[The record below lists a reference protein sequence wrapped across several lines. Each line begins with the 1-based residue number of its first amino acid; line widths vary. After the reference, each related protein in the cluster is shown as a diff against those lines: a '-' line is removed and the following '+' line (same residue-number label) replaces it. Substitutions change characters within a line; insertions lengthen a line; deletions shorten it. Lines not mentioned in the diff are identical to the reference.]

1 MRARVGGACDGHTKE
16 VDDVV
21 CIIAGLEELRT
32 EIRRDHK
39 DKPIKDL
46 CVIDNGK
53 VIFSLLHLALP
64 LEDIPMKF
72 DFMFSKY
79 QNKLF
84 EKIWD
89 DHLKKARRKSES
101 ELTIASIKTDIWDP
115 SFHRS
120 LTLLDSLRDRSI
132 KLSEVDQY
140 FKEVKDRERQIS
152 ALCSGVEMCKD
163 GRVIGDGHQWIST
176 AVHMMDG
183 YWSICKLAEIIMELK
198 EITKLSGD
206 FSLVEGIASQVM

>member
-1 MRARVGGACDGHTKE
+1 M
-16 VDDVV
+16 
-21 CIIAGLEELRT
+21 EELKT
-32 EIRRDHK
+32 EIRRDHR
-39 DKPIKDL
+39 DKPIKIL
-46 CVIDNGK
+46 CSINNDN
-53 VIFSLLHLALP
+53 VIFTLLHSALP
-64 LEDIPMKF
+64 LEDIPTKF
-72 DFMFSKY
+72 DLMFSKY
-79 QNKLF
+79 QSKLF

-115 SFHRS
+115 SFHRC

-140 FKEVKDRERQIS
+140 FKEVKDREHQIS
-152 ALCSGVEMCKD
+152 VLCSGVEMCNN

-176 AVHMMDG
+176 AVHLMDK
-183 YWSICKLAEIIMELK
+183 YWSICELVKAAEIVMDLK
-198 EITKLSGD
+198 EKLKLSGD